1 VKDLEKLADYKK
13 TIKSFYFL
21 FFIFIC
27 DIMAFIGMDHGT
39 TGISFCIMSDDG
51 DILDIFKIGRE
62 ESKKG
67 LVSAREEIER
77 RVDLDSVKLMA
88 ITYAMGDGIGKIL
101 PTDKVTDRGILSIA
115 GAGKVT
121 GGGTSV
127 FSELQEMNIPSVMI
141 PGLHRD
147 STSLDELFRA
157 AYSHQASPEKVSI
170 SYNAVKETGWSNF
183 IVADISSN
191 SVDILIEDGKIKG
204 AIDACL
210 GAMGIVHGP
219 LDLQMLRDIDENNSS
234 ANDCFS
240 HAGAIKIA
248 GIDGKVANMKDQL
261 LENYRNGDEK
271 AKLAI
276 DTLIMTVA
284 MEIAGLDVVCEN
296 EIEGIVLTG
305 SVGSATEPFDFKDE
319 INKYFKNRYPLKVIS
334 KESGAIGA
342 AQIAM
347 DVYNGKREIL
357 GIEVDI

>member
-1 VKDLEKLADYKK
+1 
-13 TIKSFYFL
+13 
-21 FFIFIC
+21 
-27 DIMAFIGMDHGT
+27 MAFIGMDHGT

-51 DILDIFKIGRE
+51 EVIDIFKIGRE

-67 LVSAREEIER
+67 LVSATEELKK
-77 RVDLDSVKLMA
+77 RVDLGSVKLMA
-88 ITYAMGDGIGKIL
+88 ITYAMGDGINKIL
-101 PTDKVTDRGILSIA
+101 PINKVKDRGILSIS

-127 FSELQEMNIPSVMI
+127 FSELEALNIDSVMI
-141 PGLHRD
+141 PGLHKN
-147 STSLDELFRA
+147 SYSLDRLFRA

-170 SYNAVKETGWSNF
+170 SYNAVMETGWSNF

-219 LDLQMLRDIDENNSS
+219 LDLEMIRNIDENNVS
-234 ANDCFS
+234 ANECFS

-261 LENYRNGDEK
+261 LENYINGDEK

-284 MEIAGLDVVCEN
+284 MEIAGLDIVCKN

-305 SVGSATEPFDFKDE
+305 SVGSATEPFNFEDE
-319 INKYFKNRYPLKVIS
+319 INKYFKDKYELKVIS

-342 AQIAM
+342 AQIAKA
-347 DVYNGKREIL
+347 VYEGADNIL
-357 GIEVDI
+357 GIDVEF

>member
-1 VKDLEKLADYKK
+1 
-13 TIKSFYFL
+13 
-21 FFIFIC
+21 
-27 DIMAFIGMDHGT
+27 MDHGT
-39 TGISFCIMSDDG
+39 TGISFCILSDSGEIIDV
-51 DILDIFKIGRE
+51 FKIGRE

-67 LVSAREEIER
+67 LVSAKEELAK
-77 RVDLDSVKLMA
+77 RVDLNSVKLMA
-88 ITYAMGDGIGKIL
+88 ITYAMGDGINKIL
-101 PTDKVTDRGILSIA
+101 PTEKVKDRGILSIN

-127 FSELQEMNIPSVMI
+127 FSELQELNIPSIMI
-141 PGLHRD
+141 PGLHKD
-147 STSLDELFRA
+147 SCSLDKLFRA

-219 LDLQMLRDIDENNSS
+219 LDLEMIRAIDENNQS

-248 GIDGKVANMKDQL
+248 EIDGKVANMKDQL

-284 MEIAGLDVVCEN
+284 MEIAGLEVVCSN

-305 SVGSATEPFDFKDE
+305 SVGSATEPFNFEDE
-319 INKYFKNRYPLKVIS
+319 INKYFKNKYPLKVIS

-342 AQIAM
+342 AQIAQA
-347 DVYNGKREIL
+347 VYNGEDNIL
-357 GIEVDI
+357 GIDVEF

>member
-1 VKDLEKLADYKK
+1 M
-13 TIKSFYFL
+13 
-21 FFIFIC
+21 
-27 DIMAFIGMDHGT
+27 DID
-39 TGISFCIMSDDG
+39 
-51 DILDIFKIGRE
+51 
-62 ESKKG
+62 
-67 LVSAREEIER
+67 
-77 RVDLDSVKLMA
+77 
-88 ITYAMGDGIGKIL
+88 
-101 PTDKVTDRGILSIA
+101 
-115 GAGKVT
+115 
-121 GGGTSV
+121 
-127 FSELQEMNIPSVMI
+127 SVMI
-141 PGLHRD
+141 PGLHKNSD
-147 STSLDELFRA
+147 SLDKLFRA

-210 GAMGIVHGP
+210 GAMGVVHGP
-219 LDLQMLRDIDENNSS
+219 LDLEMIRRIDENNAS

-284 MEIAGLDVVCEN
+284 MEIAGLDVVCKN

-305 SVGSATEPFDFKDE
+305 SIGSATEPFNFADE
-319 INKYFKNRYPLKVIS
+319 INKYFKNKYPLKIIS
-334 KESGAIGA
+334 KDSGAIGA

-347 DVYNGKREIL
+347 DVYNGEKEIL
-357 GIEVDI
+357 GIEVNIS

>member
-1 VKDLEKLADYKK
+1 MV
-13 TIKSFYFL
+13 IVV
-21 FFIFIC
+21 
-27 DIMAFIGMDHGT
+27 FIGMDHGT

-51 DILDIFKIGRE
+51 DVIDVFKIGRE

-67 LVSAREEIER
+67 LVSATDEIKK

-88 ITYAMGDGIGKIL
+88 ITYAMGDGINKIM
-101 PTDKVTDRGILSIA
+101 PTDNVEDRGILSIN

-127 FSELQEMNIPSVMI
+127 FSELEQLDIDSVMI
-141 PGLHRD
+141 PGLHKD
-147 STSLDELFRA
+147 STSLNELFRA

-170 SYNAVKETGWSNF
+170 SYNAAKETGWSNF

-204 AIDACL
+204 AMDACV
-210 GAMGIVHGP
+210 GAMGVVHGP
-219 LDLQMLRDIDENNSS
+219 IDLEMIRDIDENNAS

-261 LENYRNGDEK
+261 LKNYVDGDEK

-305 SVGSATEPFDFKDE
+305 SIGSATEPFNFEDE
-319 INKYFKNRYPLKVIS
+319 INKYFKNKYPLKIIS
-334 KESGAIGA
+334 KDSGAIGA

-347 DVYNGKREIL
+347 DVYNGKKDIL

>member
-1 VKDLEKLADYKK
+1 MV
-13 TIKSFYFL
+13 
-21 FFIFIC
+21 
-27 DIMAFIGMDHGT
+27 FIGMDHGT
-39 TGISFCIMSDDG
+39 TGISFCIMSDEGEVIDV
-51 DILDIFKIGRE
+51 FKIGRE

-67 LVSAREEIER
+67 LISAKEEILK
-77 RVDLDSVKLMA
+77 RVDLDSIKLMA
-88 ITYAMGDGIGKIL
+88 ITYAMGDGISKIL
-101 PTDKVTDRGILSIA
+101 PTSKVKDRGILSIN

-127 FSELQEMNIPSVMI
+127 FAELEALNIDSIMI
-141 PGLHRD
+141 PGLHKNSD
-147 STSLDELFRA
+147 SLNELFRA

-170 SYNAVKETGWSNF
+170 SYNAVKEIGWSNF

-210 GAMGIVHGP
+210 GAMGVIHGP
-219 LDLQMLRDIDENNSS
+219 LDLEMIRNIDENRAS
-234 ANDCFS
+234 ANECFS

-284 MEIAGLDVVCEN
+284 MEIAGLDVVCKN
-296 EIEGIVLTG
+296 EIEGLVLTG
-305 SVGSATEPFDFKDE
+305 SIGSATEPFNFADE
-319 INKYFKNRYPLKVIS
+319 INKYFKNKYPLKIIS
-334 KESGAIGA
+334 KDSGAIGA

-347 DVYNGKREIL
+347 DVYNGEKEIL
-357 GIEVDI
+357 GIEVNI

>member
-1 VKDLEKLADYKK
+1 M
-13 TIKSFYFL
+13 T
-21 FFIFIC
+21 
-27 DIMAFIGMDHGT
+27 FIGMDHGT

-51 DILDIFKIGRE
+51 DVIEVFKIGRE

-67 LVSAREEIER
+67 LVNVTEELTKR
-77 RVDLDSVKLMA
+77 TDLSDVKLMA
-88 ITYAMGDGIGKIL
+88 ITYAMGDGINQIL
-101 PTDKVTDRGILSIA
+101 PASQVKDRGILSMS

-121 GGGTSV
+121 GGGTTV
-127 FSELQEMNIPSVMI
+127 FDELEQLNLPMVMI
-141 PGLHRD
+141 PGLHKD

-191 SVDILIEDGKIKG
+191 SVDILIEDGRIKG
-204 AIDACL
+204 AMDACL
-210 GAMGIVHGP
+210 GAMGVVHGP
-219 LDLQMLRDIDENNSS
+219 LDLEMLRDIDENNAS
-234 ANDCFS
+234 ANGCFS

-261 LENYRNGDEK
+261 LDNYKKGDEK
-271 AKLAI
+271 AILAI

-284 MEIAGLDVVCEN
+284 MEIAGLDIVCEN

-305 SVGSATEPFDFKDE
+305 SIGSATEPFDFKDKL
-319 INKYFKNRYPLKVIS
+319 NKYFKGKYPLKVIS

-347 DVYNGKREIL
+347 DVYGGRKEIL
-357 GIEVDI
+357 GIEVNI

>member
-1 VKDLEKLADYKK
+1 M
-13 TIKSFYFL
+13 T
-21 FFIFIC
+21 
-27 DIMAFIGMDHGT
+27 FIGMDHGT

-51 DILDIFKIGRE
+51 DVIEVFKIGRE

-67 LVSAREEIER
+67 LVNVTEELTKR
-77 RVDLDSVKLMA
+77 TDLSDVKLMA
-88 ITYAMGDGIGKIL
+88 ITYAMGDGINQIL
-101 PTDKVTDRGILSIA
+101 PANQVKDRGILSMS

-121 GGGTSV
+121 GGGTTV
-127 FSELQEMNIPSVMI
+127 FDELEQLNLPMVMI
-141 PGLHRD
+141 PGLHKD

-191 SVDILIEDGKIKG
+191 SVDILIEDGRIKG
-204 AIDACL
+204 AMDACL
-210 GAMGIVHGP
+210 GAMGVVHGP
-219 LDLQMLRDIDENNSS
+219 LDLEMLRDIDENNAS
-234 ANDCFS
+234 ANGCFS

-248 GIDGKVANMKDQL
+248 GIDGKVDNMKDQL
-261 LENYRNGDEK
+261 LDNYKKGDEK
-271 AKLAI
+271 AILAI

-305 SVGSATEPFDFKDE
+305 SIGSATEPFDFKDK
-319 INKYFKNRYPLKVIS
+319 INKYFKGKYPLKVIS
-334 KESGAIGA
+334 KESGAIDA

-347 DVYNGKREIL
+347 DVYGGRKEIL
-357 GIEVDI
+357 GIEVNI

>member
-1 VKDLEKLADYKK
+1 
-13 TIKSFYFL
+13 
-21 FFIFIC
+21 
-27 DIMAFIGMDHGT
+27 MAFIGMDHGT
-39 TGISFCIMSDDG
+39 TGISFCIMSSDG
-51 DILDIFKIGRE
+51 DIIDVFKIGRE

-67 LVSAREEIER
+67 MVSAADELKKRI
-77 RVDLDSVKLMA
+77 DLDSVELMA
-88 ITYAMGDGIGKIL
+88 ITYAMGDGISEIL
-101 PTDKVTDRGILSIA
+101 PTGKVKDRGILSIN

-127 FSELQEMNIPSVMI
+127 FSELENLNIDSIMI
-141 PGLHRD
+141 PGLHKG
-147 STSLDELFRA
+147 STSLDKLFRA

-170 SYNAVKETGWSNF
+170 SYNALKETGWNNF

-210 GAMGIVHGP
+210 GAMGVVHGP
-219 LDLQMLRDIDENNSS
+219 LDLEMLREIDENDAS

-248 GIDGKVANMKDQL
+248 GIDGKVADMKNQL
-261 LENYRNGDEK
+261 LLNYKNGDEK

-296 EIEGIVLTG
+296 DIEGIVLTG
-305 SVGSATEPFDFKDE
+305 SIGSATEPFDFADE
-319 INKYFKNRYPLKVIS
+319 INKYFKGKYPLKIIS
-334 KESGAIGA
+334 AESGAIGA

-347 DVYNGKREIL
+347 DVYNGKKEIL
-357 GIEVDI
+357 GIDVNIS

>member
-1 VKDLEKLADYKK
+1 MV
-13 TIKSFYFL
+13 
-21 FFIFIC
+21 
-27 DIMAFIGMDHGT
+27 FIGMDHGT
-39 TGISFCIMSDDG
+39 TGISFCIMSDEGEVIDV
-51 DILDIFKIGRE
+51 FKIGRE

-67 LVSAREEIER
+67 LISAKEEILK
-77 RVDLDSVKLMA
+77 RVDLDSIKLMA
-88 ITYAMGDGIGKIL
+88 ITYAMGDGISKIL
-101 PTDKVTDRGILSIA
+101 PTSKVKDRGILSIN

-127 FSELQEMNIPSVMI
+127 FAELEALNIDSIMI
-141 PGLHRD
+141 PGLHKNSD
-147 STSLDELFRA
+147 SLNELFRA

-210 GAMGIVHGP
+210 GAMGVIHGP
-219 LDLQMLRDIDENNSS
+219 LDLEMIRNIDENRAS
-234 ANDCFS
+234 ANECFS

-284 MEIAGLDVVCEN
+284 MEIAGLDVVCKN
-296 EIEGIVLTG
+296 EIEGLVLTG
-305 SVGSATEPFDFKDE
+305 SIGSATEPFNFADE
-319 INKYFKNRYPLKVIS
+319 INKYFKNKYPLKIIS
-334 KESGAIGA
+334 KDSGAIGA

-347 DVYNGKREIL
+347 DVYNGEKEIL
-357 GIEVDI
+357 GIEVNI

>member
-1 VKDLEKLADYKK
+1 
-13 TIKSFYFL
+13 
-21 FFIFIC
+21 
-27 DIMAFIGMDHGT
+27 MDHGT
-39 TGISFCIMSDDG
+39 TGISFCLMSDDG
-51 DILDIFKIGRE
+51 EVLDVFKIGRE

-67 LVSAREEIER
+67 LVSATEEIKK

-88 ITYAMGDGIGKIL
+88 ITYAMGDGISKIL
-101 PTDKVTDRGILSIA
+101 PTDKVEDRGILSIN

-127 FSELQEMNIPSVMI
+127 FSELEQLNIDSVMI
-141 PGLHRD
+141 PGLHKD
-147 STSLDELFRA
+147 STSLNELFRA

-170 SYNAVKETGWSNF
+170 SYNAVKETGWSDF

-204 AIDACL
+204 AMDACV

-219 LDLQMLRDIDENNSS
+219 IDLEMIRDIDENNAS

-248 GIDGKVANMKDQL
+248 EIDGKVANMKDQL
-261 LENYRNGDEK
+261 LENYKNGDAK

-276 DTLIMTVA
+276 DTLVMTVA

-305 SVGSATEPFDFKDE
+305 SIGSATEPFNFEDE
-319 INKYFKNRYPLKVIS
+319 INKYFKNRYELKIIS
-334 KESGAIGA
+334 KDSGAIGA

-347 DVYNGKREIL
+347 DVYNGKKEIL

>member
-1 VKDLEKLADYKK
+1 MV
-13 TIKSFYFL
+13 
-21 FFIFIC
+21 
-27 DIMAFIGMDHGT
+27 FIGMDHGT
-39 TGISFCIMSDDG
+39 TGISFCIMSDEGEVIDV
-51 DILDIFKIGRE
+51 FKIGRE

-67 LVSAREEIER
+67 LISAKEEILK
-77 RVDLDSVKLMA
+77 RVDLDSIKLMA
-88 ITYAMGDGIGKIL
+88 ITYAMGDGISKIL
-101 PTDKVTDRGILSIA
+101 PTSKVKDRGILSIN

-127 FSELQEMNIPSVMI
+127 FSELEELNIDSIMI
-141 PGLHRD
+141 PGLHKNSD
-147 STSLDELFRA
+147 SLDELFRA

-170 SYNAVKETGWSNF
+170 SYNAVKKTGWSNF

-210 GAMGIVHGP
+210 GAMGVIHGP
-219 LDLQMLRDIDENNSS
+219 LDLEMIRNIDENRAS
-234 ANDCFS
+234 ANECFS

-284 MEIAGLDVVCEN
+284 MEIAGLDVVCKN
-296 EIEGIVLTG
+296 EIEGLVLTG
-305 SVGSATEPFDFKDE
+305 SIGSATEPFNFADE
-319 INKYFKNRYPLKVIS
+319 INKYFKNKYPLKIIS
-334 KESGAIGA
+334 KDSGAIGA

-347 DVYNGKREIL
+347 DVYNGEKEIL
-357 GIEVDI
+357 GIEVNI

>member
-1 VKDLEKLADYKK
+1 MV
-13 TIKSFYFL
+13 
-21 FFIFIC
+21 
-27 DIMAFIGMDHGT
+27 FIGMDHGT
-39 TGISFCIMSDDG
+39 TGISFCIMSDEG
-51 DILDIFKIGRE
+51 DVMDVFKIGRE
-62 ESKKG
+62 ERKKG
-67 LVSAREEIER
+67 LVSASQELTK

-88 ITYAMGDGIGKIL
+88 ITYAMGDGISKIL
-101 PTDKVTDRGILSIA
+101 PADQVKDRGILSIN

-127 FSELQEMNIPSVMI
+127 FSELQELNIPSIMI
-141 PGLHRD
+141 PGLHKD

-170 SYNAVKETGWSNF
+170 SYNAIKETGWSDF

-204 AIDACL
+204 AMDACL

-219 LDLQMLRDIDENNSS
+219 IDLEMIRDIDENNAS

-240 HAGAIKIA
+240 NAGAIKIA

-261 LENYRNGDEK
+261 LENYRNGDEN

-284 MEIAGLDVVCEN
+284 MEIAGLDVVCNN

-305 SVGSATEPFDFKDE
+305 SVGSATEPFNFEDE
-319 INKYFKNRYPLKVIS
+319 INRYFKNKYPLKVIS

-347 DVYNGKREIL
+347 DVFNGKKEIL

>member
-1 VKDLEKLADYKK
+1 M
-13 TIKSFYFL
+13 T
-21 FFIFIC
+21 
-27 DIMAFIGMDHGT
+27 FIGMDHGT

-51 DILDIFKIGRE
+51 DVIEVFKIGRE

-67 LVSAREEIER
+67 LVNVTEELTKR
-77 RVDLDSVKLMA
+77 TDLSDVKLMA
-88 ITYAMGDGIGKIL
+88 ITYAMGDGINQIL
-101 PTDKVTDRGILSIA
+101 PANQVKDRGILSMS

-121 GGGTSV
+121 GGGTTV
-127 FSELQEMNIPSVMI
+127 FDELEQLNLPMVMI
-141 PGLHRD
+141 PGLHKD
-147 STSLDELFRA
+147 STSLDERFRA

-191 SVDILIEDGKIKG
+191 SVDILIEDGRIKG
-204 AIDACL
+204 AMDACL
-210 GAMGIVHGP
+210 GAMGVVHGP
-219 LDLQMLRDIDENNSS
+219 LDLEMLRDIDENNAS
-234 ANDCFS
+234 ANGCFS

-261 LENYRNGDEK
+261 LDNYKKGDEK
-271 AKLAI
+271 AILAI

-305 SVGSATEPFDFKDE
+305 SIGSATEPFDFKDK
-319 INKYFKNRYPLKVIS
+319 INKYFKGKYPLKVIS

-347 DVYNGKREIL
+347 DVYGGRKEIL
-357 GIEVDI
+357 GIEVNI

>member
-1 VKDLEKLADYKK
+1 
-13 TIKSFYFL
+13 
-21 FFIFIC
+21 
-27 DIMAFIGMDHGT
+27 MDHGT
-39 TGISFCIMSDDG
+39 TGISFCLMSDDG
-51 DILDIFKIGRE
+51 EVLDVFKIGRE

-67 LVSAREEIER
+67 LVSATEEIKKR
-77 RVDLDSVKLMA
+77 IDLDSVKLMA
-88 ITYAMGDGIGKIL
+88 ITYAMGDGISKIL
-101 PTDKVTDRGILSIA
+101 PTDKVEDRGILSIN

-127 FSELQEMNIPSVMI
+127 FGELEQLDIDSIMI
-141 PGLHRD
+141 PGLHKD
-147 STSLDELFRA
+147 STSLNELFRA

-204 AIDACL
+204 AMDACV

-219 LDLQMLRDIDENNSS
+219 IDLEMIRNIDENNAS

-248 GIDGKVANMKDQL
+248 EIDGKVANMKDQL
-261 LENYRNGDEK
+261 LENYKNGDAK

-276 DTLIMTVA
+276 DTLVMTVA
-284 MEIAGLDVVCEN
+284 MEIAGLEVVCEN

-305 SVGSATEPFDFKDE
+305 SIGSATEPFNFEDE
-319 INKYFKNRYPLKVIS
+319 INKYFKNKYELKIIS
-334 KESGAIGA
+334 KDSGAIGA

-347 DVYNGKREIL
+347 DVYNGKKEIL